1 MDAKTSKFI
10 QYLMYALLG
19 VSIIMIFAFYF
30 GGEESITFSSGKEYM
45 YPSFTD
51 NIIYWMYALLGV
63 STLSALVFPIL
74 SMAGNPKSAKNTVI
88 GLVALFVVIGL
99 AYVLAS
105 GAIPT
110 FHNVEKF
117 NLTES
122 MSRNVGTMLYTTY
135 LLGGIAI
142 VGIIFTSISKS
153 FK

>member
-10 QYLMYALLG
+10 QYLMYGLLG
-19 VSIIMIFAFYF
+19 VSIIMIAAFYF
-30 GGEESITFSSGKEYM
+30 GGEDSITFTSGKEYM

-63 STLSALVFPIL
+63 STLSALIFPII

-88 GLVALFVVIGL
+88 GVGGLIVVVGL
-99 AYVLAS
+99 AYLLAS

-117 NLTES
+117 NITEA
-122 MSRNVGTMLYTTY
+122 MSKNVGTMLFTTY
-135 LLGGIAI
+135 LLGAVAIIGIL
-142 VGIIFTSISKS
+142 FTSISKS